1 MKGAALLVSLA
12 LLWGSPAPASDPAE
26 QRRQE
31 AFQHYRTGQHALL
44 GEDWMEAE
52 REFRE
57 AIRLDPL
64 LAAAHYGLGQV
75 YMTTKRYP
83 DAVRAYASCRD
94 AFHAQDSDRLM
105 NEKAAEQRIEA
116 QVRALRDYL
125 RLLQSGRYK
134 SPGLTVSAI
143 QRTETQIRDLERR
156 KYRGEHNALETPP
169 GVSLALGSAYFRNG
183 AFGDAE
189 REYRAALDADPDLGE
204 AHNNLAVVYLLTGRL
219 DEAEKAVQQA
229 ERAGFRVNPQLKN
242 DIEARKA
249 QR

>member
-1 MKGAALLVSLA
+1 
-12 LLWGSPAPASDPAE
+12 
-26 QRRQE
+26 
-31 AFQHYRTGQHALL
+31 
-44 GEDWMEAE
+44 MEAE

-75 YMTTKRYP
+75 YMATKRYP

-134 SPGLTVSAI
+134 SGGLAVSAI

-169 GVSLALGSAYFRNG
+169 GVSLALGSAYFRTS

-189 REYRAALDADPDLGE
+189 REYRAALDADADLGE

-219 DEAEKAVQQA
+219 DEAEKAVQKA

>member
-1 MKGAALLVSLA
+1 VLAVSLA
-12 LLWGSPAPASDPAE
+12 LLLCSAAQASDPAE
-26 QRRQE
+26 QRRRE
-31 AFQHYRTGQHALL
+31 AVAHYRAGQNALL

-75 YMTTKRYP
+75 YMATKRYS
-83 DAVRAYASCRD
+83 DAVSAYASCRD

-134 SPGLTVSAI
+134 SGGLTVSAI

-156 KYRGEHNALETPP
+156 KHRGEHSALETPP
-169 GVSLALGSAYFRNG
+169 GVSLALGSAHFRNG
-183 AFGDAE
+183 AFSDAE
-189 REYRAALDADPDLGE
+189 REYRAALDVDAGLGE
-204 AHNNLAVVYLLTGRL
+204 AHNNLAVVYMLSGHL

-229 ERAGFRVNPQLKN
+229 ERAGFRVNPQLKK
-242 DIEARKA
+242 DIEARKP